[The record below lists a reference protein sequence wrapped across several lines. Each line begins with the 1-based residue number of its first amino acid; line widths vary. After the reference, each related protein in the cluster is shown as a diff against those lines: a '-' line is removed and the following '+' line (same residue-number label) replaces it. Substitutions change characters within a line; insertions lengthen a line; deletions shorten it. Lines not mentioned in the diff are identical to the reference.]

1 MGQLW
6 KGTMTRRGAAAMLM
20 ATTTLLNAAPAQAVD
35 LDALAK
41 YLGFIESFQHI
52 FEFCQA
58 ETKLSD
64 KAIKYARD
72 HIGERRALILSGLNE
87 RQRERV
93 YTDAEAMRGKV
104 FDQFVL
110 QLDKDQPSKDLPKLC
125 RTDGFF
131 AGVIASEA
139 RAQDKE
145 VAAIR
150 KAKIT
155 R

>member
-1 MGQLW
+1 MI
-6 KGTMTRRGAAAMLM
+6 KRGGACILV
-20 ATTTLLNAAPAQAVD
+20 ATATLLSVAAAPAAD
-35 LDALAK
+35 LGALSK
-41 YLGFIESFQHI
+41 YLGFIESFQRI

-58 ETKLSD
+58 EAKLSD

-87 RQRERV
+87 RQRDKV
-93 YTDAEAMRGKV
+93 YADAEGMRGKV
-104 FDQFVL
+104 LDQFMQ
-110 QLDKDQPSKDLPKLC
+110 QLAKDRPSNDLPELC
-125 RTDGFF
+125 RIDGFF

-139 RAQDKE
+139 KAQDKE

-150 KAKIT
+150 KAKAT

>member
-1 MGQLW
+1 MI
-6 KGTMTRRGAAAMLM
+6 KRGAACISV
-20 ATTTLLNAAPAQAVD
+20 ATATLLNVAAAPAAD
-35 LDALAK
+35 LGALSK
-41 YLGFIESFQHI
+41 YLGFIESFQRI

-58 ETKLSD
+58 ETKLPD

-93 YTDAEAMRGKV
+93 YADAQAMRGKV
-104 FDQFVL
+104 LDQFIQ
-110 QLDKDQPSKDLPKLC
+110 QLIKSQPSKDLPELC

-139 RAQDKE
+139 KAQDKE

-150 KAKIT
+150 KARIT
-155 R
+155 P

>member
-1 MGQLW
+1 MIKL
-6 KGTMTRRGAAAMLM
+6 GAGGI
-20 ATTTLLNAAPAQAVD
+20 LLASAILNVAPARAAD
-35 LDALAK
+35 LDELTK
-41 YLGFIESFQHI
+41 YLGFIESFQRI

-64 KAIKYARD
+64 KAVKYARD

-87 RQRERV
+87 RQRDRV

-104 FDQFVL
+104 LDQFVR
-110 QLDKDQPSKDLPKLC
+110 QLDKDQPSKDLPELC

-139 RAQDKE
+139 KAQDKE
-145 VAAIR
+145 VAAVK
-150 KAKIT
+150 KAKTT

>member
-1 MGQLW
+1 MI
-6 KGTMTRRGAAAMLM
+6 KRGAACCFLV
-20 ATTTLLNAAPAQAVD
+20 ATATLLHVAPARAVD
-35 LDALAK
+35 LAALAK
-41 YLGFIESFQHI
+41 YLGFIESFQRI

-58 ETKLSD
+58 ETKLSE
-64 KAIKYARD
+64 KAINYARD

-104 FDQFVL
+104 LDQFAR
-110 QLDKDQPSKDLPKLC
+110 QLDRDQPSKDLPKLC

-131 AGVIASEA
+131 AGVVASEA
-139 RAQDKE
+139 KAQDKE

>member
-1 MGQLW
+1 MIKL
-6 KGTMTRRGAAAMLM
+6 GAGGI
-20 ATTTLLNAAPAQAVD
+20 LLASAILNVAPARAAD
-35 LDALAK
+35 LDELTK
-41 YLGFIESFQHI
+41 YLGFIETFQRI

-64 KAIKYARD
+64 KAVKYARD

-87 RQRERV
+87 RQRDRV

-104 FDQFVL
+104 LDQFVR
-110 QLDKDQPSKDLPKLC
+110 QLDKDQPSKDLPELC

-139 RAQDKE
+139 KAQDKE
-145 VAAIR
+145 VAAIK
-150 KAKIT
+150 KAKTT

>member
-1 MGQLW
+1 MI
-6 KGTMTRRGAAAMLM
+6 KRGAACMLM
-20 ATTTLLNAAPAQAVD
+20 ATATLLHVAPARAAD
-35 LDALAK
+35 LGALAK
-41 YLGFIESFQHI
+41 YLGFIDSFQRI

-87 RQRERV
+87 RQRARV
-93 YTDAEAMRGKV
+93 YADAEAMRGKV
-104 FDQFVL
+104 LDQFVR
-110 QLDKDQPSKDLPKLC
+110 QLDKDQPSTDLPKLC

-139 RAQDKE
+139 KAQDKE

>member
-1 MGQLW
+1 MIKL
-6 KGTMTRRGAAAMLM
+6 GAGCIILASAI
-20 ATTTLLNAAPAQAVD
+20 LNVAPARAAD
-35 LDALAK
+35 LDELTK
-41 YLGFIESFQHI
+41 YLGFIESFQRI

-58 ETKLSD
+58 ETKLPD
-64 KAIKYARD
+64 KAVKYARD

-87 RQRERV
+87 RQRDRV

-104 FDQFVL
+104 LNQFVR
-110 QLDKDQPSKDLPKLC
+110 QLDKDQPSKDLPELC

-139 RAQDKE
+139 KAQDKE
-145 VAAIR
+145 VAAIK
-150 KAKIT
+150 KAKTT

>member
-1 MGQLW
+1 MI
-6 KGTMTRRGAAAMLM
+6 KRGTACI
-20 ATTTLLNAAPAQAVD
+20 LLASAILQNAAPARAVD
-35 LDALAK
+35 LDELTK
-41 YLGFIESFQHI
+41 YLGFIESFQRI

-64 KAIKYARD
+64 KATKYARD

-87 RQRERV
+87 RQRDRV
-93 YTDAEAMRGKV
+93 YADAEAMRGKV
-104 FDQFVL
+104 LDRFVQ
-110 QLDKDQPSKDLPKLC
+110 QLDKDQPSKDLSELC

-131 AGVIASEA
+131 AGVLSSEA
-139 RAQDKE
+139 KAQDKE

-150 KAKIT
+150 KAKIA

>member
-1 MGQLW
+1 MIKRSIVCFLVA
-6 KGTMTRRGAAAMLM
+6 TAALAW
-20 ATTTLLNAAPAQAVD
+20 AAPARAAD
-35 LDALAK
+35 LDALSK
-41 YLGFIESFQHI
+41 YLGFIESFQRI

-58 ETKLSD
+58 ETKLPD

-87 RQRERV
+87 RQRESV
-93 YTDAEAMRGKV
+93 YAAAAAMQGKV
-104 FDQFVL
+104 
-110 QLDKDQPSKDLPKLC
+110 LDRFMQRLAKDQPDKNLQELC

-131 AGVIASEA
+131 AGVVSTEA
-139 RAQDKE
+139 KAQDKE